1 MTKRM
6 VAAFILALMIFT
18 GGCAGLSEEQRRDYG
33 ILSSAVTFASDK
45 VIGEFGAS
53 IPDSFD
59 GQSFMSFIKER
70 VPDDY
75 YFALSRYKIKVCPKG
90 SYYLLVAKDRQNSN
104 IVLFDYSC
112 TPKVDGPVLLEPA
125 KYEVS
130 RIEQYD
136 ECKTAH

>member
-6 VAAFILALMIFT
+6 LGAFILLLILCT
-18 GGCAGLSEEQRRDYG
+18 GACAGLYEEQRRDYG

-45 VIGEFGAS
+45 VIGEFGTS
-53 IPDSFD
+53 IPDNFD
-59 GQSFMSFIKER
+59 GQSFMIFIKER

-75 YFALSRYKIKVCPKG
+75 YNVLRRYPIKVYPKG
-90 SYYLLVAKDRQNSN
+90 GYYLLVAKNPQNDS

-125 KYEVS
+125 NYELS
-130 RIEQYD
+130 RLELYD
-136 ECKTAH
+136 ECKTVH